1 MKIHLSHTHKINTIN
16 RIFRNITKECDSS
29 KNNKKS
35 EDLDRYEKVLN
46 ISRLCL
52 EIE

>member
-16 RIFRNITKECDSS
+16 RIFQNITKECDSS

-35 EDLDRYEKVLN
+35 KDLDRYEKVLKYKQVVLRN
-46 ISRLCL
+46 
-52 EIE
+52 